1 MPTRHARHPWTR
13 TGVLAALL
21 VVLATLGLIGIDRA
35 GGVAPPHGP
44 AGSALQVERPIG
56 HVAFASVQ
64 AGKRPVVA
72 DQHAPGG
79 HEGHPAVTV
88 AQTDGVLPRCGW
100 SVVAGH
106 PAATGRES
114 GHGGWRGRAPPVSSA
129 GYPA

>member
-35 GGVAPPHGP
+35 GGVPHPDGP

-56 HVAFASVQ
+56 HVALASVHT
-64 AGKRPVVA
+64 AKRPVVA
-72 DQHAPGG
+72 DQRAPGG

-88 AQTDGVLPRCGW
+88 ARADDAVPPCGW
-100 SVVAGH
+100 SVVASH
-106 PAATGRES
+106 PAAPGGECA
-114 GHGGWRGRAPPVSSA
+114 HGGWRGRAPPA
-129 GYPA
+129 DLA